1 MDCVEPCS
9 KNEEFKRLHERIDG
23 VEEKVSRLNEGQ
35 AETRVYVK
43 QIFDRLDDMKIM
55 FQSAVQVSK
64 DTIKE
69 NNSTWKP
76 IIIEL
81 IKLVTVI
88 AGIVAGVKL
97 LN

>member
-1 MDCVEPCS
+1 MEPCS
-9 KNEEFKRLHERIDG
+9 KSEEFKRLHERIDG
-23 VEEKVSRLNEGQ
+23 VEAKVSRLNEGQ

-43 QIFDRLDDMKIM
+43 QIFERLDDMKIM
-55 FQSAVQVSK
+55 FQSAVQASK